1 MAKKPAE
8 CEEVA
13 DESWMATFAD
23 AITLLMAFFV
33 MLLTFVE
40 YDVPAFDDAAEAIS
54 DRVGGGGP
62 PAPKKMLK
70 MELEDAVYELQAD
83 SAVSIDKDSK
93 GLTIELS
100 GGAFFY
106 PGTATLR
113 EEAIPVLKK
122 MGETLAVPDY
132 ACFNIEVEGHTD
144 DIPIRTVNFPSNWE
158 LSSGR
163 SARVVR
169 FFIEEKL
176 EPFRF
181 HSIGFAHTKPKVPNR
196 DIDGNAL
203 PENQSTNRRI
213 QMRVEL
219 MRLKD
224 QERCLAAQ
232 EVANL
237 EEAAPNP
244 ESLQNTANETEGT
257 PSSTN

>member
-40 YDVPAFDDAAEAIS
+40 YDVPAFDEAAEAIS

-62 PAPKKMLK
+62 PAPKKLLK
-70 MELEDAVYELQAD
+70 MELEDAVYEMQAAQ
-83 SAVSIDKDSK
+83 AVSINRDSK
-93 GLTIELS
+93 GLVIELN

-106 PGTATLR
+106 PGTASLR
-113 EEAIPVLKK
+113 EEAIPVLKR
-122 MGETLAVPDY
+122 MGETLAAPDY
-132 ACFNIEVEGHTD
+132 SCFNIEIEGHTD
-144 DIPIRTVNFPSNWE
+144 DVPIRTANFPSNWE

-181 HSIGFAHTKPKVPNR
+181 HSMGFAHTKPKVPNR
-196 DIDGNAL
+196 DTDGNPL
-203 PENQSTNRRI
+203 PENQETNRRI

-219 MRLKD
+219 MRLEE
-224 QERCLAAQ
+224 QERCLAA
-232 EVANL
+232 L
-237 EEAAPNP
+237 EAKSN
-244 ESLQNTANETEGT
+244 SQNDVDTQSVDSN
-257 PSSTN
+257 

>member
-70 MELEDAVYELQAD
+70 MELEDAVYEMQAD
-83 SAVSIDKDSK
+83 QAVSVNNDSK
-93 GLTIELS
+93 GLVIELS

-113 EEAIPVLKK
+113 EEAKPVLKR
-122 MGETLAVPDY
+122 MGETLAAPEY
-132 ACFNIEVEGHTD
+132 SCFNIEIEGHTD
-144 DIPIRTVNFPSNWE
+144 DVPIRTVNFPSNWE

-169 FFIEEKL
+169 FFIEQKL
-176 EPFRF
+176 QPFRF
-181 HSIGFAHTKPKVPNR
+181 HSMGYAHTKPKVPNR
-196 DIDGNAL
+196 DADGNPL
-203 PENQSTNRRI
+203 RENQSTNRRI

-219 MRLKD
+219 MRLEE
-224 QERCLAAQ
+224 QERCLKAQ
-232 EVANL
+232 ESETTKQIASNT
-237 EEAAPNP
+237 EAP
-244 ESLQNTANETEGT
+244 EQATSNN
-257 PSSTN
+257 

>member
-8 CEEVA
+8 CEEVP

-40 YDVPAFDDAAEAIS
+40 YDVPAFDEAAEAIS

-62 PAPKKMLK
+62 PSPKKLLK
-70 MELEDAVYELQAD
+70 MELEDAVYEMQAD
-83 SAVSIDKDSK
+83 QAVSINRDSK
-93 GLTIELS
+93 GLVIELS

-106 PGTATLR
+106 PGTANLR
-113 EEAIPVLKK
+113 EEALPVLQR
-122 MGETLAVPDY
+122 MGETLAAPDY
-132 ACFNIEVEGHTD
+132 SCFNIEIEGHTD
-144 DIPIRTVNFPSNWE
+144 DVPIQTVNFPSNWE

-169 FFIEEKL
+169 FFIEQNL

-181 HSIGFAHTKPKVPNR
+181 HSMGFAHTKPKVPNR
-196 DIDGNAL
+196 DADGNPL
-203 PENQSTNRRI
+203 PENQETNRRI

-219 MRLKD
+219 MRLEK
-224 QERCLAAQ
+224 QERCLAALEAKASDETGGNSQ
-232 EVANL
+232 DSALSGEAN
-237 EEAAPNP
+237 
-244 ESLQNTANETEGT
+244 
-257 PSSTN
+257 